1 MNLIST
7 DCKKGLDLF
16 SQEKV
21 FTDEIFK
28 TLLLAVV
35 QIILKQ
41 KQEEAITG
49 KIFFF
54 FFSK

>member
-1 MNLIST
+1 MNFLST

-21 FTDEIFK
+21 FSDETFK
-28 TLLLAVV
+28 TLLVAVV

-41 KQEEAITG
+41 KQEEAING
-49 KIFFF
+49 K
-54 FFSK
+54 